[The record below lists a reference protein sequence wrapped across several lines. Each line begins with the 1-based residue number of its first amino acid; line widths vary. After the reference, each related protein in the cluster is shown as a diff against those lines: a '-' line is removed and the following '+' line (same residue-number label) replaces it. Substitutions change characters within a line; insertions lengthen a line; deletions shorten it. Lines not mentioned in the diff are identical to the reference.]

1 MKNHQISHCKVTSNS
16 MQLIV
21 QDNVQSYKSQI
32 LTVGIL

>member
-1 MKNHQISHCKVTSNS
+1 MKNHQISHCKVTS